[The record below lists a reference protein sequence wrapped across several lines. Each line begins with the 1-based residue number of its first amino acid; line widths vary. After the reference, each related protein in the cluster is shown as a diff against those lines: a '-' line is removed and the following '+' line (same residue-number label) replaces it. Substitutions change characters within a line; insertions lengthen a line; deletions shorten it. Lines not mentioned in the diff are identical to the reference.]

1 MSYND
6 PLHLIS
12 IQSFSQLEQISSNHQ
27 VIKNVFLYC
36 YVAQAVHHSLRLGH
50 TSPFDCCSPPR
61 FWDSHNG
68 RKIVKLRES
77 TSSSCSWT
85 RRYSYLHEV
94 HGYLK
99 RRREGFVYLRHGSC
113 SYFSDEFIVPD
124 SGKASNAAASMMR
137 VLRVMIVL
145 QLPEENETM
154 RQG

>member
-85 RRYSYLHEV
+85 RRYSTLYSITNHILLTLSYQFLIMFYFTLLFAYAE
-94 HGYLK
+94 L
-99 RRREGFVYLRHGSC
+99 FDLRL
-113 SYFSDEFIVPD
+113 
-124 SGKASNAAASMMR
+124 
-137 VLRVMIVL
+137 LRL
-145 QLPEENETM
+145 ST
-154 RQG
+154 